1 MIVLPKYCCKCGEP
15 LNENFSCD
23 YCGEET
29 IYPQSA
35 YKNTKKQREGPTPIT
50 KYIKLLI
57 IALFVIFAITTIV
70 KFVSLK
76 KSDAPANDSN
86 SNNLVVAVT
95 DTPKPTS
102 EPTLAPTVLSTPA
115 ITAIVVTDTPKPTM
129 KPTPIATKKAKRAK
143 EEKAIRT
150 PEIIIQTQEPEPI
163 IVTPN
168 PTVAHIYADSI
179 SIPDM
184 IVVKGSTVQLAISI
198 SPSNAEYS
206 VSSSNSNIASVSG
219 KSVKGNSVG
228 TATITV
234 TSGSK
239 RATCK
244 ITVTNN

>member
-1 MIVLPKYCCKCGEP
+1 MIILPKYCCKCGEP
-15 LNENFSCD
+15 LNENFTCD

-35 YKNTKKQREGPTPIT
+35 CKNTRKQKEGPTPT
-50 KYIKLLI
+50 KYIKLLV
-57 IALFVIFAITTIV
+57 IALFAIFAIATIV

-76 KSDAPANDSN
+76 KSDAPTNDSN

-95 DTPKPTS
+95 DTPKPTI
-102 EPTLAPTVLSTPA
+102 EPTLAPTVLSTSA

-143 EEKAIRT
+143 KEKIIKT
-150 PEIIIQTQEPEPI
+150 PEIINEPEPI

-168 PTVAHIYADSI
+168 PTVVHIYADSI

-228 TATITV
+228 TAMITV